1 MADEMEKDGKNSL
14 EEARARIAANQ
25 AKKEAIAEHVV
36 EEGET
41 LSHIALEHYGN
52 AGAMYYTAI
61 YEANKDVIGDN
72 MNVIKPG
79 QVLAIPPKPEAEDED

>member
-1 MADEMEKDGKNSL
+1 MADEKERKDSL

-25 AKKEAIAEHVV
+25 AKKEAIAEHTVK
-36 EEGET
+36 EGET

-61 YEANKDVIGDN
+61 YEANKDVIGED

-79 QVLAIPPKPEAEDED
+79 QKLAIPPKPEAEDEE

>member
-1 MADEMEKDGKNSL
+1 MADEMKKEGKDSL
-14 EEARARIAANQ
+14 AEARARIAANQ
-25 AKKEAIAEHVV
+25 AKKEAIAEHTVK
-36 EEGET
+36 EGET

-61 YEANKDVIGDN
+61 YEANKDVIGED

-79 QVLAIPPKPEAEDED
+79 QKLAIPPKPEADED

>member
-1 MADEMEKDGKNSL
+1 MEDENKGKNSL

-25 AKKEAIAEHVV
+25 AKKEAIAEHTV

-41 LSHIALEHYGN
+41 LSHIALEYYGN
-52 AGAMYYTAI
+52 AGPTYYTAI

-79 QVLAIPPKPEAEDED
+79 QKLAIPPKPETEDEE